1 MCIFSS
7 EAVVEKTIVMGA
19 ETLSGT
25 HLMGYQ
31 YKKQDGTYGV
41 RYHTNFN

>member
-19 ETLSGT
+19 ETLSWT
-25 HLMGYQ
+25 HA
-31 YKKQDGTYGV
+31 V
-41 RYHTNFN
+41 RYQTNFN